1 MPLPILALTM
11 GDPAGIGPEI
21 TAKALA
27 DRDIHK
33 ECLPFVVGDLEI
45 MKQEEKYLQGGIF
58 TRVSSPAEAASLPSG
73 NFGVFQPGEAL
84 RGICPG
90 ELSGEAG
97 KAAASYVKA
106 AIRMAKED
114 TIQGIVTAPLNKAAL
129 HMGGENYP
137 GHTEMLA
144 EGFGVSQYAM
154 VLAAEGRY
162 VFHVTT
168 HLSLKDAIA
177 SLTVDKVYGRIHL
190 AYLLALALDQAK
202 DVIGVA
208 GVNPHAGEGGL
219 FGREEMDIIAPA
231 VEKAVK
237 NGINAKGPLPA
248 DVLFPKMARG
258 DYHFAVAMYHDQ
270 GHAVFKALY
279 FDTGVNITIGL
290 PVIRTSVDHG
300 TAFDIAGKG
309 IAESRSMI
317 EAVRLAAKLGNRWKD
332 ISRKAQSGEI

>member
-1 MPLPILALTM
+1 MSLPILALTM

-27 DRDIHK
+27 DRDIYK

-45 MKQEEKYLQGGIF
+45 MKQQEKYLQGGVF
-58 TRVSSPAEAASLPSG
+58 TQISSPSAATSLPSRS
-73 NFGVFQPGEAL
+73 FGVFQPGEAL
-84 RGICPG
+84 RGIRPG
-90 ELSGEAG
+90 ELSAEAG

-106 AIRMAKED
+106 AIQLAKED
-114 TIQGIVTAPLNKAAL
+114 TLQGIVTAPLNKAAL

-144 EGFGVSQYAM
+144 EGFGVTQYAM
-154 VLAAEGRY
+154 VLAAEDRY

-177 SLTVDKVYGRIHL
+177 SLTIDKVYSRIHL
-190 AYLLALALDQAK
+190 AHLLALALGQEK
-202 DVIGVA
+202 DAIGVA

-219 FGREEMDIIAPA
+219 FGREEIDIIAPA

-237 NGINAKGPLPA
+237 NGIPANGPLPA
-248 DVLFPKMARG
+248 DVLFPQMARG

-309 IAESRSMI
+309 IAEAGSMI
-317 EAVRLAAKLGNRWKD
+317 EAVRIAAKLGNTWQE
-332 ISRKAQSGEI
+332 ISRKAQSGEL